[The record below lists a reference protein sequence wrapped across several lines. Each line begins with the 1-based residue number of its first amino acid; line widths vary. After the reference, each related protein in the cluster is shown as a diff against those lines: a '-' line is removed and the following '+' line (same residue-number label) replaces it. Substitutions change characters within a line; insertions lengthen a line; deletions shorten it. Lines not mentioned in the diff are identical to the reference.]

1 MSLSLILQGA
11 GSITSLQAADKQIK
25 VRSQS
30 QTQMSSEPE
39 VVYVNSYNDTT
50 VRTQN
55 FDSN

>member
-50 VRTQN
+50 VRT
-55 FDSN
+55 